1 MSNHLNINWSDAIN
15 RAAKGV
21 NDYDL
26 GQVQEISEDY
36 VVTKRGA
43 IDKDIFIIPK
53 MSSQFDGRTLR
64 FNLSEEDSGKYR
76 Q

>member
-26 GQVQEISEDY
+26 GQV
-36 VVTKRGA
+36 R
-43 IDKDIFIIPK
+43 DK
-53 MSSQFDGRTLR
+53 
-64 FNLSEEDSGKYR
+64 
-76 Q
+76 